1 MIFEEVCHNAKGC
14 IIKTQK
20 MKIKRKKKRNKNSS
34 RKVSLRGMEG
44 LIIPNTRDACAERYD
59 EYIRQ

>member
-20 MKIKRKKKRNKNSS
+20 MKIKRKKNSS
-34 RKVSLRGMEG
+34 RKVSLRGMDG

-59 EYIRQ
+59 KYIRQ